1 MRSRK
6 ERKTVVEASEENYS
20 AVSSIVGEVIRC
32 RKLNI
37 RKTPDPN
44 GAIVGVLDAG
54 EKVTVDL
61 TTNDP
66 NYYAI
71 ATKGEKKGYVVK
83 TYISVIE

>member
-6 ERKTVVEASEENYS
+6 ERKTEVEASEENYS

-37 RKTPDPN
+37 RQIPDPN
-44 GAIVGVLDAG
+44 GAIIGILEAG
-54 EKVTVDL
+54 EKVTIDL
-61 TTNDP
+61 STNDP

-71 ATKGEKKGYVVK
+71 TTNTGKKGYVVK
-83 TYISVIE
+83 TYISVVE